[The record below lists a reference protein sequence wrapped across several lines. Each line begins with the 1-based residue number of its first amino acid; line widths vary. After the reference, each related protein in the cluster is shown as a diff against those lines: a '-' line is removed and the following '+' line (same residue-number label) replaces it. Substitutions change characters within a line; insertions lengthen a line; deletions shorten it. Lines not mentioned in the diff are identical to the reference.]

1 MGSLHTGGEG
11 VHFRLVNAEGILK
24 HDARQWWVGG
34 KESHSQLRHH
44 CIADM
49 RRYERGVGTV
59 CVIRESVYIVWIEL
73 LQLHIWPFLT
83 INIRIRHT
91 QMCRAVY
98 SVSSSS
104 AVDQRLRAV
113 DFGEKSKNQLQ
124 RKK

>member
-1 MGSLHTGGEG
+1 MRFRMKLACLLQGRFRFMIRGLVGLLHAGGEG
-11 VHFRLVNAEGILK
+11 VHFRLVNVEGILK

-73 LQLHIWPFLT
+73 LHLHYYI
-83 INIRIRHT
+83 
-91 QMCRAVY
+91 
-98 SVSSSS
+98 
-104 AVDQRLRAV
+104 
-113 DFGEKSKNQLQ
+113 
-124 RKK
+124 